1 MSELLEYECPNCGGG
16 MTFNIGEQ
24 TVKCPYCDSV
34 FTLEQLKALDEG
46 LSANEPDEIS
56 WEDKVGTEWEDG
68 EEENIAVYHCNSCG
82 GEIVTE
88 TTAAALTCPYCD
100 SPVVMTGKLSGA
112 LRPDCVIPFKLE
124 KKEAKTAF
132 EKHLMN
138 KKLLPDAFT
147 ENNHI
152 DEIKGIYVPFWIFD
166 GTADGDFKFKAT
178 KTRLWSDSKYNYT
191 ETSFYQVLRKGN
203 ASFSGI
209 PADGSEKMPDD
220 LMESIEPFDM
230 NEARPFQTAF
240 LAGFRA
246 DKYDVGVENGQER
259 ANARAKRSI
268 EELFR
273 STVNGYVTVNTEASS
288 VKINNGKAKYGLFPV
303 WMLRTSWNGET
314 YTFAMNGQTGKF
326 VGNLPLDKKKQR
338 KYRILSF
345 LISFAAAMA
354 GCVLVLGVL

>member
-1 MSELLEYECPNCGGG
+1 MSKLLEYECPNCGGG
-16 MTFNIGEQ
+16 MSFNIEEQ

-46 LSANEPDEIS
+46 LSANAPDEIN
-56 WEDKVGTEWEDG
+56 WEENIGTEWEEG

-88 TTAAALTCPYCD
+88 QTTASLSCPYCD

-112 LRPDCVIPFKLE
+112 LRPDYVIPFKLE

-132 EKHLMN
+132 EKHLLG

-147 ENNHI
+147 KDNHI

-166 GTADGDFKFKAT
+166 GSADGDVKFKAT
-178 KTRLWSDSKYNYT
+178 KTRSWSDSKYNYV
-191 ETSFYQVLRKGN
+191 ETSYYQVLRNGN
-203 ASFSGI
+203 ACFSGV

-230 NEARPFQTAF
+230 KEAKPFQTAF

-246 DKYDVGVENGQER
+246 DKYDVGADDGQAR
-259 ANARAKRSI
+259 ANARVKQSI
-268 EELFR
+268 ESLFR
-273 STVNGYVTVNTEASS
+273 STVTGYSSVTTEASS
-288 VKINNGKAKYGLFPV
+288 IKVKNGKAKYGLFPV
-303 WMLRTSWNGET
+303 WMLRTTWNNQT
-314 YTFAMNGQTGKF
+314 FTFAMNGQTGKF

-338 KYRILSF
+338 KYRLLSF
-345 LISFAAAMA
+345 LGAFAVTMA
-354 GCVLVLGVL
+354 ICILIFT